1 MTTIYLVTGY
11 YEDQPNTE
19 ISVLMSDHDDVL
31 PSLEDLK
38 EGDPDLDYY
47 DENIFF
53 YGISEKELNGA
64 INNKLEIGGL
74 VPLFYEIDGQF

>member
-47 DENIFF
+47 DENIYF
-53 YGISEKELNGA
+53 YGISEKELKEA
-64 INNKLEIGGL
+64 IEKKESVGDFI
-74 VPLFYEIDGQF
+74 PLFYEIDGQF